1 MGALIHTDIPE
12 IKNARIIGAY
22 LQLHYY
28 SNNTPNMRINAY
40 QVTSSW
46 VEQGNL
52 VKSTDMP
59 SYNPQPLD
67 FSLTDTDSE
76 QYTTVAYDITNAMQ
90 DWGVTGRNFGVYLRA
105 DNYNAGLVK
114 YISSDNRGDT
124 PTCDNNLEPGWGGH
138 TIPVPPESG
147 TKHSEHPAFIL
158 YYRNAE
164 GNGGLLDLYIGWCWP
179 FLNGEY
185 Q

>member
-1 MGALIHTDIPE
+1 
-12 IKNARIIGAY
+12 
-22 LQLHYY
+22 
-28 SNNTPNMRINAY
+28 
-40 QVTSSW
+40 
-46 VEQGNL
+46 
-52 VKSTDMP
+52 
-59 SYNPQPLD
+59 
-67 FSLTDTDSE
+67 
-76 QYTTVAYDITNAMQ
+76 MQ

-164 GNGGLLDLYIGWCWP
+164 GMEDYWTYTSVGAGRSSTANINNYNGNLVVQTPLSSVDGVLMPVNMELVYNEAIPAVQIITLGLAMAG
-179 FLNGEY
+179 G
-185 Q
+185 